1 MDKNINKQN
10 VYISEEENTL
20 NWIEIQSSF
29 KKSFGNE
36 IYNSWLQKI
45 SLVKEYNDYLIL
57 GVPTRFFRDW
67 IVSRYLDKIL
77 EQVKSFKLSLNR
89 IEFKIIEEN
98 KQNQELIK
106 IDQLNKVTEI
116 KDSILNYNRLNPNL
130 SFESFIKGKSNEIAL
145 SYSKKVCDYVSRYNP
160 LYICGG
166 VGLGKTHLLN
176 AIGLE
181 TQKDN
186 NVMFIS
192 AERFM
197 YHFIKS
203 IKKNDMVNFKDFFRK
218 SSVFIID
225 DIQFISGKESLQ
237 EEFFH
242 TFNSLIEKGSQIII
256 SSDRPPMKLDR
267 VQERIKSRLSGGLV
281 VDIEAPDLDL
291 KIKILKKKIEEIQNQ
306 FKENIDLSDEVINYI
321 ASESKTNIRE
331 LIGVLNRVIAFSRVH
346 NKVLTTVD
354 CKNILK
360 DVFSQIRV
368 ITVDKIQNIV
378 SNYFNIALS
387 DMLSQRR
394 SRPLARPRQIAM
406 YLAKKMT
413 SRSLPEIG
421 RRFAN
426 RDHTTVIHAVKT
438 ITRLSD
444 QDDEMKK
451 ILIKLKVF
459 CWNSEEMQFIVKR
472 DILLKSLN
480 FVQGVVEKKNTLP
493 ILSNVLLQLKEKK
506 LTIVA
511 TDLDIVFHDE
521 IEDVKVLKEG
531 STTTSAAILYDI
543 LRKISSNSE
552 LNFDLK
558 NENKLSLKE

>member
-1 MDKNINKQN
+1 MDKNNIKKQN
-10 VYISEEENTL
+10 LYVSEEEKTL
-20 NWIEIQSSF
+20 NWGEVKDSF
-29 KKSFGNE
+29 KKTFGNE
-36 IYNSWLQKI
+36 IYTSWLQKI
-45 SLVKEYNDYLIL
+45 SLIKEYNDYLIL

-89 IEFKIIEEN
+89 IEFKIIEDSKN
-98 KQNQELIK
+98 SSDLTK
-106 IDQLNKVTEI
+106 IDELNKVTEI
-116 KDSILNYNRLNPNL
+116 KDSILNYNRLNPSLN
-130 SFESFIKGKSNEIAL
+130 FDNFIKGKSNDIAL
-145 SYSKKVCDYVSRYNP
+145 SYSKKVCEHISRYNP

-176 AIGLE
+176 AIGLQLQSE
-181 TQKDN
+181 N

-225 DIQFISGKESLQ
+225 DIQFIRGKESLQ

-242 TFNSLIEKGSQIII
+242 TFNSLMDKGSQIII
-256 SSDRPPMKLDR
+256 SADRTPMKLDR
-267 VQERIKSRLSGGLV
+267 VQERIKSRLAGGLV
-281 VDIEAPDLDL
+281 VDIDSPDLEL
-291 KIKILKKKIEEIQNQ
+291 KINIIKKKIVEIESQ
-306 FKENIDLSDEVINYI
+306 FKENINLSEEVITYI

-331 LIGVLNRVIAFSRVH
+331 LIGILNRVIAFSRVH
-346 NKVLTTVD
+346 NKVLTIGD

-360 DVFSQIRV
+360 DVFSQIKV
-368 ITVDKIQNIV
+368 VTVDKIQNVV
-378 SNYFNIALS
+378 SNFFNIPLS

-406 YLAKKMT
+406 FLAKKMT

-438 ITRLSD
+438 IVRLSE

-451 ILIKLKVF
+451 NINQI
-459 CWNSEEMQFIVKR
+459 
-472 DILLKSLN
+472 KSL
-480 FVQGVVEKKNTLP
+480 
-493 ILSNVLLQLKEKK
+493 LLEQ
-506 LTIVA
+506 
-511 TDLDIVFHDE
+511 
-521 IEDVKVLKEG
+521 
-531 STTTSAAILYDI
+531 
-543 LRKISSNSE
+543 
-552 LNFDLK
+552 
-558 NENKLSLKE
+558 

>member
-1 MDKNINKQN
+1 MDKNNIKKNN
-10 VYISEEENTL
+10 LHPSEEENTL
-20 NWIEIQSSF
+20 KWEEVQKGF
-29 KKSFGNE
+29 KDTFGSE
-36 IYNSWLQKI
+36 VYNSWLQKLT
-45 SLVKEYNDYLIL
+45 LVKEFNDYLIL

-98 KQNQELIK
+98 RQNQDLIK
-106 IDQLNKVTEI
+106 IDELNKVTEI

-130 SFESFIKGKSNEIAL
+130 NFSSFIKGKSNDIAV
-145 SYSKKVCDYVSRYNP
+145 SYAKKVCEHLSRYNP
-160 LYICGG
+160 LYISGG

-181 TQKDN
+181 LQNDN

-242 TFNSLIEKGSQIII
+242 TFNSLMDKGSQIII
-256 SSDRPPMKLDR
+256 SSDRHPMKLDR
-267 VQERIKSRLSGGLV
+267 VQERIKSRLAGGLV
-281 VDIEAPDLDL
+281 VDIDVPDFEL
-291 KIKILKKKIEEIQNQ
+291 KAEIIKKKIEEIQSQ
-306 FKENIDLSDEVINYI
+306 FKENINLNDEVINYI
-321 ASESKTNIRE
+321 ASECKTNIRE

-346 NKVLTTVD
+346 NKSLDIGD
-354 CKNILK
+354 CKKILR
-360 DVFSQIRV
+360 DVFSQIKV
-368 ITVDKIQNIV
+368 ITVDKIQNTV
-378 SNYFNIALS
+378 SNFFNIALS
-387 DMLSQRR
+387 EMLSQRR

-406 YLAKKMT
+406 FLAKKMT
-413 SRSLPEIG
+413 TRSLPEIG

-438 ITRLSD
+438 ITRLSE

-451 ILIKLKVF
+451 NISQI
-459 CWNSEEMQFIVKR
+459 
-472 DILLKSLN
+472 KSL
-480 FVQGVVEKKNTLP
+480 
-493 ILSNVLLQLKEKK
+493 LL
-506 LTIVA
+506 
-511 TDLDIVFHDE
+511 
-521 IEDVKVLKEG
+521 
-531 STTTSAAILYDI
+531 
-543 LRKISSNSE
+543 
-552 LNFDLK
+552 
-558 NENKLSLKE
+558 EN

>member
-1 MDKNINKQN
+1 MEKNIKKQN
-10 VYISEEENTL
+10 VYISEEEKTL
-20 NWIEIQSSF
+20 NWGDIQASL
-29 KKSFGNE
+29 KKNFGSE

-77 EQVKSFKLSLNR
+77 EQVKSFKLSLTR
-89 IEFKIIEEN
+89 IEFKIVEEN
-98 KQNQELIK
+98 NQNEDIIK
-106 IDQLNKVTEI
+106 IDQISKVTEI

-130 SFESFIKGKSNEIAL
+130 CFNSFIRGKSNEIAL
-145 SYSKKVCDYVSRYNP
+145 SYSKKVCEHLSRYNP

-181 TQKDN
+181 LQDDN

-256 SSDRPPMKLDR
+256 SSDRSPMKLDR

-281 VDIEAPDLDL
+281 VDIETPDLEL
-291 KIKILKKKIEEIQNQ
+291 KESIIKKKIEEIQNQ
-306 FKENIDLSDEVINYI
+306 FKENINLTEEVIHYI

-331 LIGVLNRVIAFSRVH
+331 LIGVLNRVIAFSRVN
-346 NKVLTTVD
+346 NKVLNISD

-360 DVFSQIRV
+360 DIFSQIKV
-368 ITVDKIQNIV
+368 ITVDKIQNVV
-378 SNYFNIALS
+378 SNYFNIPLS

-406 YLAKKMT
+406 FLAKKLT

-438 ITRLSD
+438 ITRLAD

-451 ILIKLKVF
+451 NISQIK
-459 CWNSEEMQFIVKR
+459 N
-472 DILLKSLN
+472 LLLE
-480 FVQGVVEKKNTLP
+480 Q
-493 ILSNVLLQLKEKK
+493 
-506 LTIVA
+506 
-511 TDLDIVFHDE
+511 
-521 IEDVKVLKEG
+521 
-531 STTTSAAILYDI
+531 
-543 LRKISSNSE
+543 
-552 LNFDLK
+552 
-558 NENKLSLKE
+558 

>member
-1 MDKNINKQN
+1 MEKNNIKKQN
-10 VYISEEENTL
+10 VIVSEEERTL
-20 NWIEIQSSF
+20 SWSEIQNSF
-29 KKSFGNE
+29 KKTFGSE

-45 SLVKEYNDYLIL
+45 SLEKEFNDYLIL

-77 EQVKSFKLSLNR
+77 EQVKTFKLSLTR

-98 KQNQELIK
+98 KQKQEFLK
-106 IDQLNKVTEI
+106 IEELSKVTEI
-116 KDSILNYNRLNPNL
+116 KDSLLNYNRLNTNL
-130 SFESFIKGKSNEIAL
+130 NFENFIRGKSNDIAL
-145 SYSKKVCDYVSRYNP
+145 SYSKKVCEHVSRYNP

-181 TQKDN
+181 LQDAN
-186 NVMFIS
+186 NVMYIS

-242 TFNSLIEKGSQIII
+242 TFNSLMDKGSQIII
-256 SSDRPPMKLDR
+256 SSDRSPMKLDR
-267 VQERIKSRLSGGLV
+267 IQERIKSRLAGGLV
-281 VDIEAPDLDL
+281 VDIDPPDVEL
-291 KIKILKKKIEEIQNQ
+291 KIKIIKKKLEDIQNQ
-306 FKENIDLSDEVINYI
+306 FQENINLSDEVVNFI
-321 ASESKTNIRE
+321 ALESKTNIRE

-346 NKVLTTVD
+346 NRILSIND
-354 CKNILK
+354 CKKILK

-368 ITVDKIQNIV
+368 ITVDKIQNVV
-378 SNYFNIALS
+378 SNFFNISLS
-387 DMLSQRR
+387 EMLSQRR

-438 ITRLSD
+438 ISRLSE

-451 ILIKLKVF
+451 NISQI
-459 CWNSEEMQFIVKR
+459 
-472 DILLKSLN
+472 KSLLI
-480 FVQGVVEKKNTLP
+480 EK
-493 ILSNVLLQLKEKK
+493 
-506 LTIVA
+506 
-511 TDLDIVFHDE
+511 
-521 IEDVKVLKEG
+521 
-531 STTTSAAILYDI
+531 
-543 LRKISSNSE
+543 
-552 LNFDLK
+552 
-558 NENKLSLKE
+558 

>member
-1 MDKNINKQN
+1 MDKNITKKQN
-10 VYISEEENTL
+10 LYVSEEEKTL
-20 NWIEIQSSF
+20 DWGEIQAAF
-29 KKSFGNE
+29 KNTFGSE
-36 IYNSWLQKI
+36 IYTSWLQKI

-57 GVPTRFFRDW
+57 SVPTRFFRDW

-77 EQVKSFKLSLNR
+77 EQVRSFKLSLNR
-89 IEFKIIEEN
+89 IEFKIVEEN
-98 KQNQELIK
+98 KNNPDLIIK
-106 IDQLNKVTEI
+106 ADEISKVTVI

-130 SFESFIKGKSNEIAL
+130 NFENFIQGKSNDIAL
-145 SYSKKVCDYVSRYNP
+145 SYSKRVCEHLSRYNP

-181 TQKDN
+181 LQSEN

-225 DIQFISGKESLQ
+225 DIQFIRGKESLQ

-242 TFNSLIEKGSQIII
+242 TFNSLIDKGSQIII
-256 SSDRPPMKLDR
+256 SADRAPMKLDR
-267 VQERIKSRLSGGLV
+267 VQERIKSRLAGGLV
-281 VDIEAPDLDL
+281 VDIDIPDLEL
-291 KIKILKKKIEEIQNQ
+291 KIKIIKKKILEMQNQ
-306 FKENIDLSDEVINYI
+306 FKENIKLSDEVINYI
-321 ASESKTNIRE
+321 ANESKTNIRE
-331 LIGVLNRVIAFSRVH
+331 LIGILNRVIAFSRVH
-346 NKVLTTVD
+346 NKDLTIND

-360 DVFSQIRV
+360 DVFNQIRV
-368 ITVDKIQNIV
+368 ITVDKIQNVV
-378 SNYFNIALS
+378 SNYFNIPLS

-394 SRPLARPRQIAM
+394 SRPLARPRQLAM

-413 SRSLPEIG
+413 TRSLPEIG

-438 ITRLSD
+438 ITRLSE

-451 ILIKLKVF
+451 NINQIKNLL
-459 CWNSEEMQFIVKR
+459 EE
-472 DILLKSLN
+472 
-480 FVQGVVEKKNTLP
+480 
-493 ILSNVLLQLKEKK
+493 
-506 LTIVA
+506 
-511 TDLDIVFHDE
+511 
-521 IEDVKVLKEG
+521 
-531 STTTSAAILYDI
+531 
-543 LRKISSNSE
+543 
-552 LNFDLK
+552 
-558 NENKLSLKE
+558 

>member
-1 MDKNINKQN
+1 MDKIDTKKNNI
-10 VYISEEENTL
+10 YISEEEKTL
-20 NWIEIQSSF
+20 VWDDIQVSF
-29 KKSFGNE
+29 KKTFGNE

-77 EQVKSFKLSLNR
+77 EQVKGFKLSLNR
-89 IEFKIIEEN
+89 IEFKIIDEV
-98 KQNQELIK
+98 KQSQEFIK
-106 IDQLNKVTEI
+106 INELNKVTEI

-130 SFESFIKGKSNEIAL
+130 NFENFIQGKSNDIAL
-145 SYSKKVCDYVSRYNP
+145 SYSKKVCEHISRYNP

-176 AIGLE
+176 AIGLALQNE
-181 TQKDN
+181 N

-242 TFNSLIEKGSQIII
+242 TFNSLMDKGSQIII
-256 SSDRPPMKLDR
+256 SSDRSPAKLDK
-267 VQERIKSRLSGGLV
+267 VQDRIKSRLSGGLV
-281 VDIEAPDLDL
+281 VDIDSPDLEL
-291 KIKILKKKIEEIQNQ
+291 KSKIIKKKIEEIEIQ
-306 FKENIDLSDEVINYI
+306 FKENINLSDEVINFI
-321 ASESKTNIRE
+321 ASETKTNIRE

-346 NKVLTTVD
+346 NKILNISD
-354 CKNILK
+354 CKNILR
-360 DVFSQIRV
+360 DVFNQIRV
-368 ITVDKIQNIV
+368 ITVDKIQNVV
-378 SNYFNIALS
+378 SNYFNISLS

-406 YLAKKMT
+406 FLAKKMT

-438 ITRLSD
+438 ISRLAD

-451 ILIKLKVF
+451 NINQIQ
-459 CWNSEEMQFIVKR
+459 S
-472 DILLKSLN
+472 LLLE
-480 FVQGVVEKKNTLP
+480 Q
-493 ILSNVLLQLKEKK
+493 Q
-506 LTIVA
+506 
-511 TDLDIVFHDE
+511 
-521 IEDVKVLKEG
+521 
-531 STTTSAAILYDI
+531 
-543 LRKISSNSE
+543 
-552 LNFDLK
+552 
-558 NENKLSLKE
+558 

>member
-1 MDKNINKQN
+1 MEKNKFKTQN
-10 VYISEEENTL
+10 LYVSEEEKIL
-20 NWIEIQSSF
+20 NWQEVQTAF
-29 KKSFGNE
+29 KKTFGVE
-36 IYNSWLQKI
+36 VYDSWLQKI
-45 SLVKEYNDYLIL
+45 TLIKEYNDFLIL

-77 EQVKSFKLSLNR
+77 EQVRNFKLSINR
-89 IEFKIIEEN
+89 VEFKIIEEN
-98 KQNQELIK
+98 KQNQELLK
-106 IDQLNKVTEI
+106 INEINKVTEI

-130 SFESFIKGKSNEIAL
+130 NFENFIQGKSNDIAL
-145 SYSKKVCDYVSRYNP
+145 SYSRKVCEHLSRYNP

-176 AIGLE
+176 AIGL
-181 TQKDN
+181 TLQNDN

-218 SSVFIID
+218 SSIFIID

-242 TFNSLIEKGSQIII
+242 TFNSLMDKGSQIII
-256 SSDRPPMKLDR
+256 SADRAPTKLDR
-267 VQERIKSRLSGGLV
+267 VQERMKSRLGGGLV
-281 VDIEAPDLDL
+281 VDIETPDLEL
-291 KIKILKKKIEEIQNQ
+291 KIKIIKKKIEEIQSQ
-306 FKENIDLSDEVINYI
+306 FKENINLDNDVINYI

-331 LIGVLNRVIAFSRVH
+331 LIGVLNRVIAFSRVN
-346 NKVLTTVD
+346 NKTLSVTD

-360 DVFSQIRV
+360 DVFNQIRV
-368 ITVDKIQNIV
+368 ITVDKIQNVV
-378 SNYFNIALS
+378 SNYFNIPLS
-387 DMLSQRR
+387 EMLSQRR

-413 SRSLPEIG
+413 TRSLPEIG

-438 ITRLSD
+438 ISRLSE

-451 ILIKLKVF
+451 NINQI
-459 CWNSEEMQFIVKR
+459 
-472 DILLKSLN
+472 KSL
-480 FVQGVVEKKNTLP
+480 
-493 ILSNVLLQLKEKK
+493 LLEQ
-506 LTIVA
+506 
-511 TDLDIVFHDE
+511 
-521 IEDVKVLKEG
+521 
-531 STTTSAAILYDI
+531 
-543 LRKISSNSE
+543 
-552 LNFDLK
+552 
-558 NENKLSLKE
+558 

>member
-1 MDKNINKQN
+1 MDKIIKKQN
-10 VYISEEENTL
+10 VYVSEEEKTL
-20 NWIEIQSSF
+20 NWIEIQNSF
-29 KKSFGNE
+29 KKTFGNE

-45 SLVKEYNDYLIL
+45 SLIKEYNDFLVL

-89 IEFKIIEEN
+89 IEFKIIEET
-98 KQNQELIK
+98 KQNQEIIK
-106 IDQLNKVTEI
+106 INELNKVTEI
-116 KDSILNYNRLNPNL
+116 KDSILNYNRLNPSLN
-130 SFESFIKGKSNEIAL
+130 FNNFIKGSSNEIAL
-145 SYSKKVCDYVSRYNP
+145 SYSKKVCEQLSRYNP
-160 LYICGG
+160 LYLCGG

-181 TQKDN
+181 LKNEN

-242 TFNSLIEKGSQIII
+242 TFNSLMDKGSQIII
-256 SSDRPPMKLDR
+256 SSDRAPMKLER
-267 VQERIKSRLSGGLV
+267 IQERIKSRLAGGLV
-281 VDIEAPDLDL
+281 VDIETPDLDL
-291 KIKILKKKIEEIQNQ
+291 KIKIIKKKIEEIENQ
-306 FKENIDLSDEVINYI
+306 FKENINLNDEVISYI

-346 NKVLTTVD
+346 NKILNISD

-360 DVFSQIRV
+360 DAFNQIRI
-368 ITVDKIQNIV
+368 ITVDKIQTIV
-378 SNYFNIALS
+378 SNYYNIPLS
-387 DMLSQRR
+387 EMLSQRR
-394 SRPLARPRQIAM
+394 SRPLARPRQVAM
-406 YLAKKMT
+406 YLAKKLT
-413 SRSLPEIG
+413 TRSLPEIG

-451 ILIKLKVF
+451 NINQI
-459 CWNSEEMQFIVKR
+459 
-472 DILLKSLN
+472 KSL
-480 FVQGVVEKKNTLP
+480 
-493 ILSNVLLQLKEKK
+493 LLEQ
-506 LTIVA
+506 
-511 TDLDIVFHDE
+511 
-521 IEDVKVLKEG
+521 
-531 STTTSAAILYDI
+531 
-543 LRKISSNSE
+543 
-552 LNFDLK
+552 
-558 NENKLSLKE
+558 

>member
-1 MDKNINKQN
+1 MEKNNFKKQN
-10 VYISEEENTL
+10 TFISEEEKTL
-20 NWIEIQSSF
+20 NWEEIQSAF

-36 IYNSWLQKI
+36 IYTSWLQKI
-45 SLVKEYNDYLIL
+45 SLVKEYNDFLIL

-77 EQVKSFKLSLNR
+77 ELVKEFKLSLNR
-89 IEFKIIEEN
+89 IEFKIIEESN
-98 KQNQELIK
+98 KNQELFK
-106 IDQLNKVTEI
+106 IEDINKVAEI
-116 KDSILNYNRLNPNL
+116 KDSILNYNRLNPSLN
-130 SFESFIKGKSNEIAL
+130 FDSFIQGKSNDVAL
-145 SYSKKVCDYVSRYNP
+145 SYSQKVCEHVSRYNP

-176 AIGLE
+176 AIGLKL
-181 TQKDN
+181 QNDN

-242 TFNSLIEKGSQIII
+242 TFNSLIDKGSQIVI
-256 SSDRPPMKLDR
+256 SSDRAPMKLDR
-267 VQERIKSRLSGGLV
+267 VQERIKSRLAGGLI
-281 VDIEAPDLDL
+281 VDIDTPDLEL
-291 KIKILKKKIEEIQNQ
+291 KIKIIKKKIEEIQNQ
-306 FKENIDLSDEVINYI
+306 FKENINLNDEVTNYI

-331 LIGVLNRVIAFSRVH
+331 LIGILNRVIAFSRVH
-346 NKVLTTVD
+346 NKILNISD

-360 DVFSQIRV
+360 DVFNQIKV
-368 ITVDKIQNIV
+368 ITVDKIQNTV
-378 SNYFNIALS
+378 SNYFNISLS
-387 DMLSQRR
+387 EMLSQRR

-406 YLAKKMT
+406 FLAKKMT

-438 ITRLSD
+438 ITRLSE

-451 ILIKLKVF
+451 NINQI
-459 CWNSEEMQFIVKR
+459 
-472 DILLKSLN
+472 KSL
-480 FVQGVVEKKNTLP
+480 
-493 ILSNVLLQLKEKK
+493 LL
-506 LTIVA
+506 
-511 TDLDIVFHDE
+511 
-521 IEDVKVLKEG
+521 
-531 STTTSAAILYDI
+531 
-543 LRKISSNSE
+543 
-552 LNFDLK
+552 
-558 NENKLSLKE
+558 EN

>member
-1 MDKNINKQN
+1 MEKNIKKQN
-10 VYISEEENTL
+10 VYISEEEKTL
-20 NWIEIQSSF
+20 IWEEIQNSF
-29 KKSFGNE
+29 KKTFGSE
-36 IYNSWLQKI
+36 IYASWLQKI
-45 SLVKEYNDYLIL
+45 SLIKEYNDYLIL

-77 EQVKSFKLSLNR
+77 EQVKSYKLSLNR
-89 IEFKIIEEN
+89 IEFKIVEEN
-98 KQNQELIK
+98 KDSSDFIK
-106 IDQLNKVTEI
+106 IDELNKVTEI

-130 SFESFIKGKSNEIAL
+130 NFDNFIQGKSNDIAV
-145 SYSKKVCDYVSRYNP
+145 SYAKKVSEQLSRYNP

-176 AIGLE
+176 AIGLNLQSE
-181 TQKDN
+181 N

-225 DIQFISGKESLQ
+225 DIQFIRGKESLQ

-242 TFNSLIEKGSQIII
+242 TFNSLMDKGSQIII
-256 SSDRPPMKLDR
+256 SADRTPMKLDR

-281 VDIEAPDLDL
+281 VDIEVPDLEL
-291 KIKILKKKIEEIQNQ
+291 KVKIIKKKIMEMQNQ
-306 FKENIDLSDEVINYI
+306 FKESINLSEDVINYI
-321 ASESKTNIRE
+321 ANESKTNIRE
-331 LIGVLNRVIAFSRVH
+331 LIGILNRVIAFSRVH
-346 NKVLTTVD
+346 NKVLSVTD

-378 SNYFNIALS
+378 SNYFNIPLS
-387 DMLSQRR
+387 EMLSQRR

-413 SRSLPEIG
+413 TRSLPEIG

-438 ITRLSD
+438 ITRLSE

-451 ILIKLKVF
+451 NINQI
-459 CWNSEEMQFIVKR
+459 
-472 DILLKSLN
+472 KSL
-480 FVQGVVEKKNTLP
+480 L
-493 ILSNVLLQLKEKK
+493 
-506 LTIVA
+506 
-511 TDLDIVFHDE
+511 
-521 IEDVKVLKEG
+521 IEQ
-531 STTTSAAILYDI
+531 
-543 LRKISSNSE
+543 
-552 LNFDLK
+552 
-558 NENKLSLKE
+558 

>member
-1 MDKNINKQN
+1 MDKNNIKKQN
-10 VYISEEENTL
+10 VYISEEEQTL
-20 NWIEIQSSF
+20 HWQEIQISF
-29 KKSFGNE
+29 KKTFGSE
-36 IYNSWLQKI
+36 IYTSWLEKI
-45 SLVKEYNDYLIL
+45 SLIKEYNDYLIL

-77 EQVKSFKLSLNR
+77 EQVKSFKRSLNR
-89 IEFKIIEEN
+89 IEFKITEEN
-98 KQNQELIK
+98 RNNSDLIK
-106 IDQLNKVTEI
+106 IDELNKVTEI

-130 SFESFIKGKSNEIAL
+130 NFKNFIQGKSNDIAL
-145 SYSKKVCDYVSRYNP
+145 SYAKKVSESVSRYNP

-181 TQKDN
+181 LQSES

-225 DIQFISGKESLQ
+225 DIQFIRGKESLQ

-242 TFNSLIEKGSQIII
+242 TFNSLMDKGSQIII
-256 SSDRPPMKLDR
+256 SADRAPMKLDR
-267 VQERIKSRLSGGLV
+267 VQERIKSRLAGGLV
-281 VDIEAPDLDL
+281 VDIDIPDLEL
-291 KIKILKKKIEEIQNQ
+291 KVNIIKKKILEIESQ

-321 ASESKTNIRE
+321 ANESKTNVRE
-331 LIGVLNRVIAFSRVH
+331 LIGILNRVIAFSRVH
-346 NKVLTTVD
+346 NKILSVSD

-360 DVFSQIRV
+360 DLFSQAKV
-368 ITVDKIQNIV
+368 ITVDKIQNVV
-378 SNYFNIALS
+378 SNYFNIPLS

-406 YLAKKMT
+406 FLAKKMT
-413 SRSLPEIG
+413 TRSLPEIG

-438 ITRLSD
+438 IVRLSE

-451 ILIKLKVF
+451 NVNQI
-459 CWNSEEMQFIVKR
+459 
-472 DILLKSLN
+472 KSL
-480 FVQGVVEKKNTLP
+480 
-493 ILSNVLLQLKEKK
+493 LLEQ
-506 LTIVA
+506 
-511 TDLDIVFHDE
+511 
-521 IEDVKVLKEG
+521 
-531 STTTSAAILYDI
+531 
-543 LRKISSNSE
+543 
-552 LNFDLK
+552 
-558 NENKLSLKE
+558 

>member
-1 MDKNINKQN
+1 MDKINTKKN
-10 VYISEEENTL
+10 NLYTSEEENIL
-20 NWIEIQSSF
+20 KWEDVQKGF
-29 KKSFGNE
+29 KDTFGAE
-36 IYNSWLQKI
+36 VYNSWLQKLT
-45 SLVKEYNDYLIL
+45 LVKEFNDYLIL

-98 KQNQELIK
+98 RQNQELIK
-106 IDQLNKVTEI
+106 IDELNKVTEI
-116 KDSILNYNRLNPNL
+116 KDSILNYNRLNPHLN
-130 SFESFIKGKSNEIAL
+130 FNSFIKGKSNDIAV
-145 SYSKKVCDYVSRYNP
+145 SYSKKVCEHLSRYNP
-160 LYICGG
+160 LYISGG

-181 TQKDN
+181 LQNDN

-242 TFNSLIEKGSQIII
+242 TFNSLMDKGSQIII
-256 SSDRPPMKLDR
+256 SSDRHPMKLDR
-267 VQERIKSRLSGGLV
+267 VQERIKSRLAGGLV
-281 VDIEAPDLDL
+281 VDIDVPDFEL
-291 KIKILKKKIEEIQNQ
+291 KAEIIKKKIEEIQSQ
-306 FKENIDLSDEVINYI
+306 FKENINLSDDVINYI
-321 ASESKTNIRE
+321 ASECKTNIRE

-346 NKVLTTVD
+346 NKVLDIVD
-354 CKNILK
+354 CKKILR
-360 DVFSQIRV
+360 DVFSQIKV
-368 ITVDKIQNIV
+368 ITVDKIQNTV
-378 SNYFNIALS
+378 SNFFNIGLS
-387 DMLSQRR
+387 EMLSQRR

-406 YLAKKMT
+406 FLAKKMT
-413 SRSLPEIG
+413 TRSLPEIG

-438 ITRLSD
+438 ITRLSE

-451 ILIKLKVF
+451 NISQI
-459 CWNSEEMQFIVKR
+459 
-472 DILLKSLN
+472 KSL
-480 FVQGVVEKKNTLP
+480 
-493 ILSNVLLQLKEKK
+493 LL
-506 LTIVA
+506 
-511 TDLDIVFHDE
+511 
-521 IEDVKVLKEG
+521 
-531 STTTSAAILYDI
+531 
-543 LRKISSNSE
+543 
-552 LNFDLK
+552 
-558 NENKLSLKE
+558 EN

>member
-1 MDKNINKQN
+1 MEKNNIKKNN
-10 VYISEEENTL
+10 VYVSEEEKTL
-20 NWIEIQSSF
+20 NWSEIQISF
-29 KKSFGNE
+29 KKTFGSE
-36 IYNSWLQKI
+36 VYNSWLQKI
-45 SLVKEYNDYLIL
+45 SLVKEFNDYLIL

-77 EQVKSFKLSLNR
+77 EQVKEFKLSLNR

-98 KQNQELIK
+98 KQNQEFIK
-106 IDQLNKVTEI
+106 IDELNKVTEI

-130 SFESFIKGKSNEIAL
+130 NFESFIQGKSNDIAL
-145 SYSKKVCDYVSRYNP
+145 SYSRKVCEDVSRYNP

-181 TQKDN
+181 LQSDN

-242 TFNSLIEKGSQIII
+242 TFNSLMDKGSQIII
-256 SSDRPPMKLDR
+256 SSDRAPIKLDR
-267 VQERIKSRLSGGLV
+267 VQERIKSRLAGGLV
-281 VDIEAPDLDL
+281 VDIDIPDPDL

-306 FKENIDLSDEVINYI
+306 FKENINLSNEVISYI

-346 NKVLTTVD
+346 NKNLDVND
-354 CKNILK
+354 CKKILK
-360 DVFSQIRV
+360 DAFNQIRV
-368 ITVDKIQNIV
+368 ITVDKIQNVV
-378 SNYFNIALS
+378 SNYFNITLS
-387 DMLSQRR
+387 EMLSQRR

-413 SRSLPEIG
+413 TRSLPEIG

-438 ITRLSD
+438 ISRLSE

-451 ILIKLKVF
+451 NLNQIKSILQ
-459 CWNSEEMQFIVKR
+459 EQ
-472 DILLKSLN
+472 
-480 FVQGVVEKKNTLP
+480 Q
-493 ILSNVLLQLKEKK
+493 
-506 LTIVA
+506 
-511 TDLDIVFHDE
+511 
-521 IEDVKVLKEG
+521 
-531 STTTSAAILYDI
+531 
-543 LRKISSNSE
+543 
-552 LNFDLK
+552 
-558 NENKLSLKE
+558 